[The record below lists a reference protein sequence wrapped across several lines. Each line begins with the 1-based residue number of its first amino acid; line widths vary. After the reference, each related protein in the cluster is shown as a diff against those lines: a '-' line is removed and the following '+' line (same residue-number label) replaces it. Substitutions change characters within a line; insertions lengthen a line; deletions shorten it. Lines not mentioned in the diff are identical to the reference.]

1 MSDKR
6 TIRNLVEQN
15 KKVYVFTKSEESCRA
30 FLALAETEGFTFDD
44 GVKPTDKHSSDV
56 FSVSADGRI
65 SYVGIVGRIAIG
77 SKVTDIEGKKLLKV
91 DFEKYIQGSKEF
103 NIQ

>member
-30 FLALAETEGFTFDD
+30 FLALAETECFIFGD
-44 GVKPTDKHSSDV
+44 GVKPTDKHSSDIFAV
-56 FSVSADGRI
+56 NKDGTI

-77 SKVTDIEGKKLLKV
+77 SKVTEIEGKKLLKV